1 MKAPVPALYGVLAE
15 YAGAD
20 DLLAAVRQA
29 RAAGLER
36 LDAYAPYAV
45 EGLAEALG
53 PVPRGVAP
61 WTLAGGVLGGAGAYG
76 MQWYAAVVSYPVN
89 VGGRPLHSWPAFIP
103 ITFELTILGAAL
115 AAVVAMLVQNG
126 LPRLV
131 HPLFASPAFD
141 LATRDRYYLV
151 ARAGGEAFDAGAC
164 RAMLASTAPLLVC
177 EVPR

>member
-1 MKAPVPALYGVLAE
+1 MSAPATALYGLLAE
-15 YAGAD
+15 YASAD
-20 DLLAAVRQA
+20 ALLAATRQA

-45 EGLAEALG
+45 AGLTEALG

-76 MQWYAAVVSYPVN
+76 LQWYAAVVSYPLN
-89 VGGRPLHSWPAFIP
+89 IGGRPLHSWPSFIP

-115 AAVVAMLVQNG
+115 AAVLAMLVQNG

-131 HPLFASPAFD
+131 HPLFAVPAFD

-151 ARAGGEAFDAGAC
+151 ARAGGPSFDAGAC
-164 RAMLASTAPLLVC
+164 RAVLAATGPLLVC
-177 EVPR
+177 EVPP

>member
-1 MKAPVPALYGVLAE
+1 MNAPASALYGLLAE
-15 YAGAD
+15 YADAD
-20 DLLAAVRQA
+20 ALLAAVRQA

-36 LDAYAPYAV
+36 LDAYAPSV
-45 EGLAEALG
+45 VDGLAEALG

-76 MQWYAAVVSYPVN
+76 LQWYAAVVSYPLN
-89 VGGRPLHSWPAFIP
+89 IGGRPLHSWPSFIP

-115 AAVVAMLVQNG
+115 ASVLAMMVQNG

-131 HPLFASPAFD
+131 HPLFDVPAFD

-151 ARAGGEAFDAGAC
+151 ARADLPSFDAGAC
-164 RAMLASTAPLLVC
+164 REVLESTAPLLVC
-177 EVPR
+177 EVPQ